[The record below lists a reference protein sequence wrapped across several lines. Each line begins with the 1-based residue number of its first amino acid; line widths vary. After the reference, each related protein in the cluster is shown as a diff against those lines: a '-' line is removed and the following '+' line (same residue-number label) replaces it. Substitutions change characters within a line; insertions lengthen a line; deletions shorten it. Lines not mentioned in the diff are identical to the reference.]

1 MIITVASFKGGVAK
15 TTTAIH
21 LAAYLQNRGTT
32 LLIDGDPNRS
42 ATGWARRGKLP
53 FRVIDERQAARFAKD
68 FAHVII
74 DTEARPTSDDLKALA
89 EGCDLLIIPSTPD
102 ALALDALILTVD
114 AIKSVGEGKYKVL
127 LTIIPPKP
135 SHDGD
140 DAMATVRGAGLPL
153 FKTGIKRLVAFQKAA
168 LAGVPV
174 SQVSDPKAAEAWESY
189 KRLGME
195 ILR

>member
-21 LAAYLQNRGTT
+21 LAAYLENRGKT

-68 FAHVII
+68 FLHVII

-140 DAMATVRGAGLPL
+140 DARETVRAAGLPL

-174 SQVSDPKAAEAWESY
+174 SKVSDPKAAEAWENY

>member
-15 TTTAIH
+15 TTSAIH
-21 LAAYLQNRGTT
+21 LATYLQRKGET

-42 ATGWARRGKLP
+42 ATGWSRRGKLP

-68 FAHVII
+68 YAHVII

-102 ALALDALILTVD
+102 ALALDALMLTVD
-114 AIKSVGEGKYKVL
+114 AIKSIGEGKYKVL
-127 LTIIPPKP
+127 LAIIPPRP

-140 DAMATVRGAGLPL
+140 DARATIQAAELPL
-153 FKTGIKRLVAFQKAA
+153 FKTGIRRLVAFQKAA

-174 SQVSDPKAAEAWESY
+174 SDISDPRAGEAWESY
-189 KRLGME
+189 LQLGKE